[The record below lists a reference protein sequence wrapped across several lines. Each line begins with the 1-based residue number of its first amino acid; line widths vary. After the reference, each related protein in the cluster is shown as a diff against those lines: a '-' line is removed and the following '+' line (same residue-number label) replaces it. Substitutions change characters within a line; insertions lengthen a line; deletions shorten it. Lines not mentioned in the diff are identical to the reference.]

1 MGVAAAQRQTAVTA
15 YLKSKQL
22 LLFGFKLRCW
32 SLSNLITTDKLAVE
46 QTHSGLFKKTAGLN
60 SHMRSGVSREGGP
73 EHPPPF
79 SSKITS
85 TLIQIAKISVFLV
98 NLECQAHL
106 FSLIRPPPS
115 FYFWISP
122 WYLFTYMCYR
132 CTLCIIRWGCD
143 CEGKY
148 TRPCI

>member
-46 QTHSGLFKKTAGLN
+46 QTHSGLSKKTAGLN

-73 EHPPPF
+73 EHPPPLF
-79 SSKITS
+79 KQNYLNIDPNCQNIYISQSHFIRVVP
-85 TLIQIAKISVFLV
+85 QIEAV
-98 NLECQAHL
+98 
-106 FSLIRPPPS
+106 P
-115 FYFWISP
+115 
-122 WYLFTYMCYR
+122 
-132 CTLCIIRWGCD
+132 
-143 CEGKY
+143 
-148 TRPCI
+148 